1 MIYNKEFD
9 LIEFSDFVDKGVSPF
24 HVVNEVKEMLK
35 DEGFSELE
43 MTKDFEIKKGGK
55 YFIDVY
61 DSSLIAFTVGKD
73 FQNNKGIR
81 ITSSHTDFP
90 CFKIKPNMIMKSEV
104 CEGLSYIKL
113 NTEVY
118 GGPIL
123 NTWLDRP
130 LAIAGRVVL
139 KGEDA
144 FSGKTILLNSKR
156 NLLTIPNLAIHMNRD
171 VNKGVELNKQ
181 KDMLPVIG
189 LNNKFENDLDKQED
203 ILEMIFEEDFNIQ
216 GINKEDILDY
226 ELYIYSSE
234 EGCELGLNEEMFQAP
249 RLDNLTSVYAETKAI
264 TKALRNDG
272 INVAMYFDNEEIG
285 SKTKQGAA
293 SNIMMLLLEKIYNS
307 MGYERQKLL
316 DDLLKGTMISC
327 DVAHALH
334 PNSPEKS
341 DPTNKVM
348 LNNGIV
354 IKLSAVQSYSND
366 AIGTSIIKHICKE
379 NEVPYQV
386 FVNKSDMA
394 GGQTLGAISST
405 IMPIRTMDIGIPL
418 LAMHSVKE
426 LMGIKDQKYL
436 EKFLTGFY
444 S

>member
-73 FQNNKGIR
+73 FRNNKGIR
-81 ITSSHTDFP
+81 IITSHTDFP
-90 CFKIKPNMIMKSEV
+90 CFKIKPNMIIKSEV
-104 CEGLSYIKL
+104 CEGISYIKL

-130 LAIAGRVVL
+130 LAIAGRIVL

-144 FSGKTILLNSKR
+144 FSGKSVLVNSKK
-156 NLLTIPNLAIHMNRD
+156 NLLTIPNIAIHMNRE

-189 LNNKFENDLDKQED
+189 LDNKFEDSINEQED
-203 ILEMIFEEDFNIQ
+203 ILKMIFKEEFENQ
-216 GINKEDILDY
+216 EINKDDILDY
-226 ELYIYSSE
+226 ELYIYSGE
-234 EGCELGLNEEMFQAP
+234 EGCNIGLNEEMFQAP
-249 RLDNLTSVYAETKAI
+249 RLDNLTSVYAQTQAI
-264 TKALRNDG
+264 INGLRDDG
-272 INVAMYFDNEEIG
+272 INIAMYFDNEEIG

-293 SNIMMLLLEKIYNS
+293 SNIMMILLEKIYNA
-307 MGYERQKLL
+307 MGYDRPNLL

-341 DPTNKVM
+341 DPTNKIM
-348 LNNGIV
+348 LGNGIV
-354 IKLSAVQSYSND
+354 IKLSASQSYSND
-366 AIGTSIIKHICKE
+366 AIGSSIIKHICEE
-379 NEVPYQV
+379 NEVPYQI

-394 GGQTLGAISST
+394 GGQTLGAVSST
-405 IMPIRTMDIGIPL
+405 VMPIRTMDIGIPL
-418 LAMHSVKE
+418 LAMHSAKE
-426 LMGIKDQKYL
+426 LMVIKDQKYL
-436 EKFLTGFY
+436 EKFLTAFY

>member
-1 MIYNKEFD
+1 MNNNIDFNLEEFR
-9 LIEFSDFVDKGVSPF
+9 EFVDKGVSPF
-24 HVVNEVKEMLK
+24 HVVNEVKEMLIE
-35 DEGFSELE
+35 EGFSRLE
-43 MTKDFEIKKGGK
+43 MTKDFDIKKGGK

-61 DSSLIAFTVGKD
+61 DSSLIAFTVGD
-73 FQNNKGIR
+73 NFQNKGIR
-81 ITSSHTDFP
+81 ISSSHTDFP
-90 CFKIKPNMIMKSEV
+90 CFKIKPNMIIKSEV
-104 CEGLSYIKL
+104 CDGLSYIKL

-144 FSGKTILLNSKR
+144 FSGKSVFINSKE
-156 NLLTIPNLAIHMNRD
+156 NLLTIPNLAIHMNRE

-181 KDMLPVIG
+181 KDMLPIIG
-189 LNNKFENDLDKQED
+189 LNNMFEGDINTQED
-203 ILEMIFEEDFNIQ
+203 ILGMIFKEEFENQ

-234 EGCELGLNEEMFQAP
+234 KGCKIGLNEEMFQAP
-249 RLDNLTSVYAETKAI
+249 RLDNLSSVYAQTKAI
-264 TKALRNDG
+264 SRRLRNDG
-272 INVAMYFDNEEIG
+272 INVAMFFDNEEIG

-293 SNIMMLLLEKIYNS
+293 SNIMLLLLEKIYNA
-307 MGYERQKLL
+307 MGYDRQTLL

-327 DVAHALH
+327 DVAHAVH

-341 DPTNKVM
+341 DPTNKIM
-348 LNNGIV
+348 LGNGIV
-354 IKLSAVQSYSND
+354 IKLSASQSYSND
-366 AIGTSIIKHICKE
+366 AIGTSIIKYICKE
-379 NEVPYQV
+379 NEVPCQV
-386 FVNKSDMA
+386 FVNKSDMV

-405 IMPIRTMDIGIPL
+405 IIPIRTMDIGIPL
-418 LAMHSVKE
+418 LAMHSAKE
-426 LMGIKDQKYL
+426 LIGIKDQKYL